1 MPLYEYQCNTC
12 GEEFEKMVRFSEAE
26 LTPAC
31 PACQGEDTRK
41 KISAFA
47 SLAAFLTAGRL
58 FLRVTNSPAVC
69 RFSF

>member
-47 SLAAFLTAGRL
+47 SLAAFLTGDSSS
-58 FLRVTNSPAVC
+58 NSSSCTP
-69 RFSF
+69 RGGFS